1 MNIGKRFDR
10 MKQWTDERMGKEI
23 KTAASDEF
31 KALELEMQLRHE
43 GMERLQ
49 RSMTTYVKSLSK
61 TKEAEDKEKT
71 LPIAYLGSTMAS
83 HGDDFEPDSEFGQC
97 LSALG
102 RANERIARMQESYVS
117 NATNSWLESIERSLA
132 QMKEYQTA
140 RKRLETRRL
149 AYDTSMNK
157 LQKAKKDDFALEES
171 ARAQKA
177 KYDES
182 SDDVQRRML
191 DIKEAEVDSI
201 NDLSTFLD
209 AELAYYDRAREIL
222 MQCRRDWPAP
232 SGNAGAGLA
241 VPGGRSRVPRSRSN
255 TGNSASFRQIDE
267 DEPVHDFRP
276 PIRARAPSGTN
287 SPRRELPGFDL
298 PTRPSAR
305 FEGPSS
311 LNSRDPSP
319 MSMPRLSRVPT
330 DSSISLRQGL
340 RPTKRNDSA
349 NSDVFGDQD
358 DYTFDN
364 DRYADERSASPAS
377 YSAAPSFSRSAS
389 WSQQDGGAKKL
400 APPPPPPSRA
410 KKPPPPPPMK
420 RSALSSSDVP
430 RQY

>member
-1 MNIGKRFDR
+1 R

-157 LQKAKKDDFALEES
+157 LQRAKKDDFALEES

-201 NDLSTFLD
+201 NDLSTF
-209 AELAYYDRAREIL
+209 
-222 MQCRRDWPAP
+222 
-232 SGNAGAGLA
+232 
-241 VPGGRSRVPRSRSN
+241 
-255 TGNSASFRQIDE
+255 
-267 DEPVHDFRP
+267 
-276 PIRARAPSGTN
+276 
-287 SPRRELPGFDL
+287 
-298 PTRPSAR
+298 
-305 FEGPSS
+305 
-311 LNSRDPSP
+311 
-319 MSMPRLSRVPT
+319 
-330 DSSISLRQGL
+330 
-340 RPTKRNDSA
+340 
-349 NSDVFGDQD
+349 
-358 DYTFDN
+358 
-364 DRYADERSASPAS
+364 
-377 YSAAPSFSRSAS
+377 
-389 WSQQDGGAKKL
+389 
-400 APPPPPPSRA
+400 
-410 KKPPPPPPMK
+410 
-420 RSALSSSDVP
+420 
-430 RQY
+430 